1 MMSNFGATPEQWQ
14 EMQIWRQRI
23 KMSPFVIIR
32 SGGSLQWYTPR
43 IGEKIKIE
51 RVDIEGLWSREG
63 EGYINRIL
71 FEDVEWSQEYGRR
84 PDPSQRLTEVL
95 KALEAIQVDLESLK
109 KKAAQLNASV
119 KRILE
124 SES

>member
-1 MMSNFGATPEQWQ
+1 MSNFGVTPAQWQ

-32 SGGSLQWYTPR
+32 SGDSLQWYTSR

-71 FEDVEWSQEYGRR
+71 FKDVEWSQEYGRR
-84 PDPSQRLTEVL
+84 PDPSQRLAEVL
-95 KALEAIQVDLESLK
+95 KALEVIQADLEALK